1 MTFRLIFMGSP
12 EFSVSALAALI
23 EAGHNIAC
31 VYSQPPRPA
40 GRGHK
45 ETPCPVHTFALDHGL
60 KVRTPV
66 SLKDEA
72 TQQAFAD
79 LDADVAVVAAYGLIL
94 PPAILTAP
102 RHGCLNIHAS
112 LLPRWRGAAPIQRAI
127 IAGDLK
133 TGVTI
138 MAMDEGLDTGPMLS
152 AKSVA
157 IGPDTTATTLHDAL
171 AGLGAT
177 MIVEALA
184 GLQAGTTVPQPQP
197 EDGATYAAKLSRDE
211 GRIDWNLA
219 ADDIERRVRALNPWP
234 GIWFEHDGKRIKIL
248 AAVTDTVQGGSAG
261 QVLDDEFGIAC
272 GQGCLRP
279 TRVQIAGRSAVSAD
293 DFLRGYDLPAGT
305 IVT

>member
-1 MTFRLIFMGSP
+1 MTFRLVFMGSP
-12 EFSVSALAALI
+12 DFSVTALAALI
-23 EAGHNIAC
+23 EAGHDIAC

-45 ETPCPVHTFALDHGL
+45 ETPCPVHAFALDHGL

-72 TQQAFAD
+72 TQQAFAE

-127 IAGDLK
+127 IAGDAT

-157 IGPDTTATTLHDAL
+157 IGPDTTATILHDAL

-184 GLQAGTTVPQPQP
+184 GLQAGTTALHPQP
-197 EDGATYAAKLSRDE
+197 EDGATYAAKLNRDE
-211 GRIDWNLA
+211 GRIDWSLA
-219 ADDIERRVRALNPWP
+219 ASDIERRVRALNPWP
-234 GIWFEHDGKRIKIL
+234 GIWFEHGEKRIKIL
-248 AAVTDTVQGGSAG
+248 AAVVGEAQGAIAG
-261 QVLDDEFGIAC
+261 QVLDGELAIAC
-272 GQGCLRP
+272 GQGSLRP
-279 TRVQIAGRSAVSAD
+279 TRVQVAGRSAVAVG

-305 IVT
+305 IVS